1 MLFAARLAGSA
12 AEIGSASGTGNGPYS
27 ERLLRG
33 WEYYRGNLGGV
44 WEAWRGKAAAANV
57 TWDKVET
64 MPHCFNA
71 FDAVDPDHAYYQGP
85 GWYRIHLQPKNPFPN
100 GRTLLYFEGAGQK
113 TQVFVHLQ
121 PVGDLHVGGYDE
133 FAVDITEPAAQAVA
147 HHEGSVP
154 VAVFCDNSRDLEL
167 IPSSQSDFALY
178 GGLYRYVNLVYV
190 PAVSLEGVH
199 IVCDVQSKGSAKASV
214 RARLYNPTN
223 DNNAVEI
230 SIRVTDPAGN
240 VVHTSKRQLRPWI
253 GEQEVASFT
262 ADDPKL
268 WSPDSPSLYSC
279 EVSLSGPAGAISTRQ
294 RFGFRHFE
302 FVEHGPFKLN
312 GERLLLRGTHRHQD
326 HAGVAGAVPDDITR
340 KEFLMMK
347 EMGANFIRLAHYQQ
361 SQTVLDLCDE
371 LGILVWEEIPW
382 CRGGLGGERYREQAR
397 RMLRNMM
404 DQDRNHPSI
413 ILWGLGNENDWPG
426 DFPIFNKQAIRD
438 FMAELNGIA
447 HEADPTRK
455 TVIRRCD
462 FAKDIPDV
470 YSPSIWAGWYRGSYK
485 EYKSSCE
492 EQMKKV
498 NHFFHAEWGADSH
511 ARRHVEDPETVLSQI
526 ATGQGTD
533 ERSGDFLL
541 KGGKARVSS
550 DGDWSETYACDLFDW
565 TLKEQ
570 DTMNWLTGSAQWI
583 FKDFCTPLRPENPV
597 PRVNQKGVTERDLT
611 PKESYYVFQSYWSLK
626 PMVHIY
632 GHTWPV
638 RWGAPDQPKLV
649 RVYSN
654 CPEAELFLND
664 QSCGVKRRN
673 SQDFPCAGLRWSV
686 RFREGQNRIRVVA
699 HKDAAQITDEIAFH
713 YQTTKWGRPSRF
725 ELREIARQPGVV
737 TVEATL
743 FDDKNTL
750 CLDANTPVRF
760 TLAGAGSLIDNLGTS
775 SASRALQLYNG
786 RAMISLKT
794 NNGQSWIGV
803 TADGLPAAFLK
814 VV

>member
-1 MLFAARLAGSA
+1 
-12 AEIGSASGTGNGPYS
+12 
-27 ERLLRG
+27 
-33 WEYYRGNLGGV
+33 
-44 WEAWRGKAAAANV
+44 
-57 TWDKVET
+57 
-64 MPHCFNA
+64 
-71 FDAVDPDHAYYQGP
+71 
-85 GWYRIHLQPKNPFPN
+85 
-100 GRTLLYFEGAGQK
+100 
-113 TQVFVHLQ
+113 
-121 PVGDLHVGGYDE
+121 
-133 FAVDITEPAAQAVA
+133 
-147 HHEGSVP
+147 
-154 VAVFCDNSRDLEL
+154 
-167 IPSSQSDFALY
+167 
-178 GGLYRYVNLVYV
+178 
-190 PAVSLEGVH
+190 
-199 IVCDVQSKGSAKASV
+199 
-214 RARLYNPTN
+214 
-223 DNNAVEI
+223 
-230 SIRVTDPAGN
+230 
-240 VVHTSKRQLRPWI
+240 
-253 GEQEVASFT
+253 
-262 ADDPKL
+262 
-268 WSPDSPSLYSC
+268 
-279 EVSLSGPAGAISTRQ
+279 
-294 RFGFRHFE
+294 
-302 FVEHGPFKLN
+302 
-312 GERLLLRGTHRHQD
+312 
-326 HAGVAGAVPDDITR
+326 
-340 KEFLMMK
+340 
-347 EMGANFIRLAHYQQ
+347 MGANFIRLAHYQQ

-397 RMLRNMM
+397 RMLRNMI

-426 DFPIFNKQAIRD
+426 DFPVFNKQAIRD

-447 HEADPTRK
+447 HQADPTRK

-485 EYKSSCE
+485 EYKNSCE

-498 NHFFHAEWGADSH
+498 SHFFHAEWGADSH
-511 ARRHVEDPETVLSQI
+511 ARRHAEDPDTVLNQI

-541 KGGKARVSS
+541 TGGKARVSS

-570 DTMNWLTGSAQWI
+570 ETMDWLTGSAQWI

-611 PKESYYVFQSYWSLK
+611 PKESYYVFQSYWSPE

-638 RWGAPDQPKLV
+638 RWGARNQPKLV

-654 CPEAELFLND
+654 CPEAELFLNNE
-664 QSCGVKRRN
+664 SCGVKRRN

-699 HKDAAQITDEIAFH
+699 RKDGTPVTDEIALE
-713 YQTTKWGRPSRF
+713 YQTARWGRPSHF
-725 ELREIARQPGVV
+725 ELREIARQQGVV
-737 TVEATL
+737 TVEARL
-743 FDDKNTL
+743 FDAKNTL
-750 CLDANTPVRF
+750 CLDAKTPVRF

-803 TADGLPAAFLK
+803 TADGLPAAFLQ